1 MSPQLLPRRKYIV
14 GQNILLFFSFVFGK
28 ESEVY
33 EQVNA
38 LKIPLFKSIS
48 TSTRGN

>member
-14 GQNILLFFSFVFGK
+14 GQNILLFSFVFGK

-48 TSTRGN
+48 TTRQLT